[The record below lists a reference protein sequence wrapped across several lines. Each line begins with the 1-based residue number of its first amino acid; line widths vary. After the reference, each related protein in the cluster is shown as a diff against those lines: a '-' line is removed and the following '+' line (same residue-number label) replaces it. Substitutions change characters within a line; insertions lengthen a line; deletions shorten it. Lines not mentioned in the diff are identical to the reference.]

1 MSLSPTVKATT
12 LHDEFVARSKAATKA
27 FSSIRQAMEKASSWG
42 RTLYRLE
49 RMEEVERVLISA
61 ALRSHGNLRNAPGE
75 TAAEVPTSGVAVFK
89 PRSYEVLISDAA
101 RSLVCSLDD
110 DKTSLEI
117 DLPYASLLFES
128 IPVFFWPLPCNIS
141 PYKIAGVTIGSSHD
155 DLPTGPVRSLFKSKE
170 HIGF

>member
-12 LHDEFVARSKAATKA
+12 LHDESVAHSKTATKA
-27 FSSIRQAMEKASSWG
+27 FSSIRQAMEEASSWG

-61 ALRSHGNLRNAPGE
+61 ALRSHANLRNAPGE

-117 DLPYASLLFES
+117 DLP
-128 IPVFFWPLPCNIS
+128 PLPSNIS
-141 PYKIAGVTIGSSHD
+141 PYKIAGVTIGSSH